1 MCLYGCGC
9 AVLAMIVLNDGL
21 GIDFGKV
28 AGMVMAVALFVGA
41 SYDFG

>member
-1 MCLYGCGC
+1 MPDYSIMQG
-9 AVLAMIVLNDGL
+9 
-21 GIDFGKV
+21 FGKV